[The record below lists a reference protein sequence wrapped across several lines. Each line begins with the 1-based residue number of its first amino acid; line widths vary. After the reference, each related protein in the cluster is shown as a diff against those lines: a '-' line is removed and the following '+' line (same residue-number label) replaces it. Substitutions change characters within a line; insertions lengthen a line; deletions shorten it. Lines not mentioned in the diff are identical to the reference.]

1 LLFTLLR
8 LLKFLEKR
16 ENIIKEINMRKSLLQ
31 ILICPVC
38 LSDELVLL
46 PIDESKEEVNYGVL
60 LCSSCKRWYPIINGI
75 PHMLPDELR
84 SSEDEQFI
92 KKVGNRFGKY
102 VLKTVPPVYLID
114 VTYP

>member
-1 LLFTLLR
+1 
-8 LLKFLEKR
+8 
-16 ENIIKEINMRKSLLQ
+16 
-31 ILICPVC
+31 
-38 LSDELVLL
+38 
-46 PIDESKEEVNYGVL
+46 
-60 LCSSCKRWYPIINGI
+60 
-75 PHMLPDELR
+75 MLPDELR